1 MVFWVIWFAI
11 LSGVPIFIFYIES
24 GWPTGIDQGEA
35 SLPLLAFTLSGAAV
49 STILRWAIIPRV
61 TTAES
66 LMRFF
71 VVGVALAE
79 GTALFGIFLIEDE
92 FPETKQVAYV
102 ASILGMLSSCR
113 PSRPSK
119 STFLTNNFEIPSLY
133 FAVMVLLAL
142 CAVNSGIHAPNF

>member
-1 MVFWVIWFAI
+1 MTELSDPTATPLIFMINSSSQKPPEKMAFWVIWFAI
-11 LSGVPIFIFYIES
+11 LSGVPIFIFYIEG

-35 SLPLLAFTLSGAAV
+35 SLPFLAFTLSGAAV

-79 GTALFGIFLIEDE
+79 GTTLFGMFLIGDE

-102 ASILGMLSSCR
+102 ASILGILQFM
-113 PSRPSK
+113 P
-119 STFLTNNFEIPSLY
+119 TFATKLEHFSNKRL
-133 FAVMVLLAL
+133 
-142 CAVNSGIHAPNF
+142 